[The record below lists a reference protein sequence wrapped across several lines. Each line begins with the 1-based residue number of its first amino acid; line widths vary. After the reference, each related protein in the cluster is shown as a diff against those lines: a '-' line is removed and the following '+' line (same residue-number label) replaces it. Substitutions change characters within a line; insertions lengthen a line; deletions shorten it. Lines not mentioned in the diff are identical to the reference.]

1 MEDHRNLKANMKM
14 IIKEFKRMNKER
26 ADQMTNITD
35 RIKIDKTEAGTGKV
49 DKMIT
54 RREIEIL
61 QITVKQIK

>member
-1 MEDHRNLKANMKM
+1 MEDHRNLKVNMKM

-26 ADQMTNITD
+26 ADQMMYIID

-49 DKMIT
+49 DKMIM

-61 QITVKQIK
+61 QITVKQTK

>member
-26 ADQMTNITD
+26 ADQMTYITD

-61 QITVKQIK
+61 QITVKQLK